1 MRSASDRS
9 ALLRRINHPLIRA
22 GGFMG
27 KCGIYDAGIAGFW
40 FHRRCCCCP
49 NSVLITAILELISE
63 LLTSHLPGYYR
74 PVQPRLL

>member
-40 FHRRCCCCP
+40 FQTMLALSQCNP
-49 NSVLITAILELISE
+49 VLINSNIGT
-63 LLTSHLPGYYR
+63 HF
-74 PVQPRLL
+74 